1 MNAEVYQEK
10 MDKLHRGYLCQM
22 LGVELLPVE
31 VLQHYKKV
39 KMLIDRIDGHLTPG
53 DMAMI
58 IISAENSPE
67 VAVELAD
74 EPIEES
80 EDVVIEDAL
89 TPLGEQLEK
98 EEAEKYA
105 TPVEVPSMTGAEAE
119 AAVMSGAAKPVGEA
133 VLWSPGMTVNVLTDG
148 ELKQGKI
155 VGISRPSK
163 VGEQVGARLKLT
175 VEFDG
180 GDTETFDEDEVEAV

>member
-22 LGVELLPVE
+22 LGVKFLPVE

-67 VAVELAD
+67 VAGELAD
-74 EPIEES
+74 DAIEE
-80 EDVVIEDAL
+80 
-89 TPLGEQLEK
+89 
-98 EEAEKYA
+98 
-105 TPVEVPSMTGAEAE
+105 
-119 AAVMSGAAKPVGEA
+119 AAKNMAEQPSVGQVLNAFEDIKVENTIEPQTIEGDTSWTYGMPVR
-133 VLWSPGMTVNVLTDG
+133 VLDG
-148 ELKQGKI
+148 EEIKEGKI
-155 VGISRPSK
+155 AGISNPSEVAKK
-163 VGEQVGARLKLT
+163 VGAKVQLT
-175 VEFDG
+175 VEFEG
-180 GDTETFDEDEVEAV
+180 GETETYDEDEVEAV